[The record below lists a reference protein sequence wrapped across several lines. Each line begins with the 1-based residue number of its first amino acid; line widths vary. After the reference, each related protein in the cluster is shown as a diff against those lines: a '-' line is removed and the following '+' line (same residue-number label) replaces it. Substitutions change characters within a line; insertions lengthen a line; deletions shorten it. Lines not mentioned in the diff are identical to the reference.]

1 MKRFYSILSIA
12 LLVVVVSLMLF
23 GCRSK
28 EVESALIYINQQ
40 NDWNKAMEQLKMAV
54 QVNPADVEAHVLL
67 AEGYGQFGDYENMV
81 KEIDTAEKLME
92 GAPNPKFQ
100 TKLNY
105 LRDKYW
111 RISFNKGVGNVK
123 KDSLEAAKKDFEN
136 CILIDANRPESYQNL
151 GYVNVQLKNLDA
163 AVENYKAAVKINP
176 KDTDALI
183 SLINLYINAKKYQ
196 EAIDACDKILAMDP
210 DNAQAIAEKAMAY
223 DLLGN
228 TEEAFKAYEQALAK
242 NPDNKDLLFNMGRLY
257 YRKGQYEQAIEK
269 FKAVLESNPDDFESN
284 VNIGNAYLLIAENYL
299 KKYRDMDEK
308 QLNKHADEF
317 KADNKKAKE
326 FYKLAIPY
334 LEKAVVLAP
343 DNPTGWYNLG
353 VAYVQAGEAKKG
365 ADCFTISDQVKEGN
379 LLKASDFVDE
389 NLSHLK

>member
-12 LLVVVVSLMLF
+12 LLIVVVSLVMF

-40 NDWNKAMEQLKMAV
+40 NDWDKAMEQLKIAV

-67 AEGYGQFGDYENMV
+67 AEGFGQKGDYANMV
-81 KEIDTAEKLME
+81 REISTAESLME

-100 TKLNY
+100 NRLNY

-136 CILIDANRPESYQNL
+136 CILIDENRPESYQNL

-163 AVENYKAAVKINP
+163 AIENYKKAVKINP
-176 KDTDALI
+176 KDTDALV
-183 SLINLYINAKKYQ
+183 SLTNLYINAKRY
-196 EAIDACDKILAMDP
+196 EDAINACDQILAVDP
-210 DNAQAIAEKAMAY
+210 ENTQAIAQKAMAY

-228 TEEAFKAYEQALAK
+228 SEEAFKAYDQALAK
-242 NPDNKDLLFNMGRLY
+242 DPNNKDLLFNMGRLY
-257 YRKGQYEQAIEK
+257 FKKEQYEKAIEK
-269 FKAVLESNPDDFESN
+269 FKSVIESNPDDFEAN

-308 QLNKHADEF
+308 QLNKHAKEF
-317 KADNKKAKE
+317 KADNAKAKE
-326 FYKLAIPY
+326 FYKHAIPY
-334 LEKAVVLAP
+334 LEKAVVLSP

-353 VAYVQAGEAKKG
+353 VAYVQAGEEKKG
-365 ADCFTISDQVKEGN
+365 ADCFTISDQVKENN
-379 LLKASDFVDE
+379 LLKASDFIDA